1 MAKSLFLSAEKD
13 ILSQLI
19 PVSNT
24 LKILSDGQGTL
35 QEIEDWNEYHE
46 MEDMLYDALFDLRN
60 DYAFSQST
68 GIIAISTASGS
79 MGRVFAVE

>member
-1 MAKSLFLSAEKD
+1 MTKSLFLSAEKD

-46 MEDMLYDALFDLRN
+46 MEDTLYDALFDLRN
-60 DYAFSQST
+60 DFAFSQST
-68 GIIAISTASGS
+68 GIISISV
-79 MGRVFAVE
+79 R